1 MTLDVPPSLRD
12 EIAFMHRGIDW
23 NLREGHVRKRP
34 GREYLER
41 AGLVQEYRVD
51 GVITALRQL
60 LANRR
65 AKALHADALRFAF
78 DLFRGVPP
86 DKQNVFASDY
96 VEVTVVVDV
105 SP

>member
-1 MTLDVPPSLRD
+1 MATFASGRGGSTSSVPD
-12 EIAFMHRGIDW
+12 
-23 NLREGHVRKRP
+23 
-34 GREYLER
+34 YR
-41 AGLVQEYRVD
+41 AD

-60 LANRR
+60 LAGRR
-65 AKALHADALRFAF
+65 AKALHADAIRFAF